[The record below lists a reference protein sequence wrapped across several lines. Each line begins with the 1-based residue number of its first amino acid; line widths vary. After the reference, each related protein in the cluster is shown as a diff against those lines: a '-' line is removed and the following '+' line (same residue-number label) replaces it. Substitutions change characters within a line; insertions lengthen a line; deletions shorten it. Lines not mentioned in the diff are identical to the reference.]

1 VTESF
6 YTIVFILK
14 NQERCRTVNPNLKEM
29 WGKIFATAEKNKL
42 GKWTRTTNDSNIE
55 PSSPWGKSFRP

>member
-29 WGKIFATAEKNKL
+29 WGKIFEQQRRINLVNGQGQPMTQ
-42 GKWTRTTNDSNIE
+42 T
-55 PSSPWGKSFRP
+55 